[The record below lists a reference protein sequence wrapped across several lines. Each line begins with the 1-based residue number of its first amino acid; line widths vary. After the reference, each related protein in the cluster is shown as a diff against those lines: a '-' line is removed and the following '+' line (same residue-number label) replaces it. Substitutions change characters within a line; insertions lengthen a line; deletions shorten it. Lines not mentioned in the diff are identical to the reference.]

1 MNVENGGS
9 PFFERA
15 SFFLL
20 RSVSETLKI
29 AKNVMIVFEFV
40 CNKIV
45 LFQLCFMHRKWLKDI
60 PFFVKI

>member
-9 PFFERA
+9 PFLRGLP
-15 SFFLL
+15 FLL

-45 LFQLCFMHRKWLKDI
+45 LFRLCFMHRKWLKDI
-60 PFFVKI
+60 LFFVKI